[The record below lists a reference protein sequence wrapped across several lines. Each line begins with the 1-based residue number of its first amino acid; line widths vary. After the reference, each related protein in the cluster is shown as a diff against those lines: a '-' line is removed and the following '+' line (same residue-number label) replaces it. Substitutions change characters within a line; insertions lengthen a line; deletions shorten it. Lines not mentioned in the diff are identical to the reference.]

1 MIAHLL
7 FKMYAIKSKI
17 IRHAIR
23 ELLKKMERGE
33 FYSETLRRIYSAYH
47 NIKIGLYS
55 YGGCFDLNNMMPGM
69 RIGRYCSFASFK
81 VFSRNHPLTF
91 ISTHP
96 FFYNSSLGYV
106 QEDKVAHTGLLIG
119 HDVWIGQNAFIMP
132 GVSHIGNGAVIGAGA
147 VVTKDVPPYAV
158 VVGNPARIIKFRFTP
173 KEIDNIQQTAWWD
186 KSINELM
193 NTPELFTQ
201 PFQRDKIIFHSFDSV
216 TR

>member
-23 ELLKKMERGE
+23 ELLKKMEKGE
-33 FYSETLRRIYSAYH
+33 FYSETLRSIYSAYH
-47 NIKIGLYS
+47 NINIGMYS
-55 YGGCFDLNNMMPGM
+55 YGGCFDLDNMTPGM
-69 RIGRYCSFASFK
+69 RIGRYCSLASFK

-96 FFYNSSLGYV
+96 FFYNASLGYV
-106 QEDKVAHTGLLIG
+106 QEDKVPHTGLDIG

-158 VVGNPARIIKFRFTP
+158 VAGNPARIIKFRFTP
-173 KEIDNIQQTAWWD
+173 KEIDHIQQTAWWD
-186 KSINELM
+186 KSITELM
-193 NTPELFTQ
+193 NTPELFTR
-201 PFQRDKIIFHSFDSV
+201 PFQRDKEIFHFMDAVS
-216 TR
+216 R